1 MAKFELED
9 KLENYYKAIYNELEQ
24 KTLDDEF
31 GSYVLNRLKTGN
43 KKAYNK
49 SLIETRNFN
58 MEFLNVIESCY
69 PAILKLLRSPVKSIK
84 YEEEIVNVEKAK
96 KVTADTVRHLSS
108 HTHLIKDIKPE
119 GVVPAKVLSTYS
131 EEELGVYENRFLKS
145 LIKRIEVFLERRY
158 EVMKV
163 SLDSFEAEHLNYE
176 NDFLMS
182 GKNVNVKLDIN
193 IKEVF
198 TKDVESTKADYER
211 LLRIRELIRSLKGT
225 EFMQKLAK
233 AKDIFPPIMRTNMI
247 LHNPDFKMCYN
258 LWVYLDKTDG
268 LSSDVDVKEKTYKY
282 TNILEK
288 DINQAL
294 VLAIS
299 AFIRSREVEG
309 IVPYKQKPTLKAP
322 RVIENK
328 EISDVPSM
336 EPKSDKLEDYKI
348 NEFLLSQT
356 AKYYEVNYDGLQ
368 RSGYNESE
376 SLKVIYKQM
385 LEMLDQIYPKVFNI
399 TDDEYN
405 TKDLYEKLEYT
416 RKKQNVLKIVQKQ
429 KQMNIARMGK
439 SIKKCESDIVSLE
452 KRIKL
457 KEAREKALEKRK
469 KERQERA
476 LMTKEEREALRLKEQ
491 QRIAKLLREK
501 KQNESK

>member
-9 KLENYYKAIYNELEQ
+9 KLENYYKAIYNDLEQ

-31 GSYVLNRLKTGN
+31 GSYVLNRIKTGN

-69 PAILKLLRSPVKSIK
+69 PALLKLLRNPVKSIK

-131 EEELGVYENRFLKS
+131 EEDLGVYENRFLKS

-193 IKEVF
+193 IKEIF
-198 TKDVESTKADYER
+198 TKDIERTKADYER
-211 LLRIRELIRSLKGT
+211 LLRVRELIRSLKGT
-225 EFMQKLAK
+225 ELMQKLSK
-233 AKDIFPPIMRTNMI
+233 AKDIFPPIMKTNMI

-268 LSSDVDVKEKTYKY
+268 LSSDIDVKEKTFKY
-282 TNILEK
+282 TDILEK

-299 AFIRSREVEG
+299 AFIRSREIEG
-309 IVPYKQKPTLKAP
+309 IVPSKQKATLKAP
-322 RVIENK
+322 KVIENK

-368 RSGYNESE
+368 RSGSNESE
-376 SLKVIYKQM
+376 SLRVIYKQM

-405 TKDLYEKLEYT
+405 KKDLYEKLEYT

-439 SIKKCESDIVSLE
+439 SIKKCESDIASLE
-452 KRIKL
+452 RRIKL
-457 KEAREKALEKRK
+457 KEAREKALEKRR
-469 KERQERA
+469 KEKQQRA
-476 LMTKEEREALRLKEQ
+476 LMTKEERELLRKKEQ
-491 QRIAKLLREK
+491 QRIAKLLKEK

>member
-9 KLENYYKAIYNELEQ
+9 KLENYYKNIYNDLEQ
-24 KTLDDEF
+24 KTLNDEF
-31 GSYVLNRLKTGN
+31 GNYVLSRLKTGS

-58 MEFLNVIESCY
+58 MDFLNVIESCY
-69 PAILKLLRSPVKSIK
+69 PALLKLLRNPVKSIK
-84 YEEEIVNVEKAK
+84 YAEEIVNVEKAK
-96 KVTADTVRHLSS
+96 KVNADTVRHLSS

-119 GVVPAKVLSTYS
+119 GVVPAKVLSTFS
-131 EEELGVYENRFLKS
+131 EEDLGVYENRFLKS

-193 IKEVF
+193 IKEIF
-198 TKDVESTKADYER
+198 TKDIEGTKADYER
-211 LLRIRELIRSLKGT
+211 LLRVRELIRSLKGT
-225 EFMQKLAK
+225 ELMQKLAK

-268 LSSDVDVKEKTYKY
+268 ISSNVDIKEKNYKY
-282 TNILEK
+282 TDILEK

-294 VLAIS
+294 VLALS
-299 AFIRSREVEG
+299 AFIRSREIEG
-309 IVPYKQKPTLKAP
+309 IVPSKQRAVLKPPK
-322 RVIENK
+322 VVENK
-328 EISDVPSM
+328 EISEVPTL
-336 EPKSDKLEDYKI
+336 EAKSDKVEDYRI

-368 RSGYNESE
+368 RSGSSESE
-376 SLKVIYKQM
+376 SLRVIYKQM

-399 TDDEYN
+399 SDEEYN
-405 TKDLYEKLEYT
+405 SKDLYEKLEYVK
-416 RKKQNVLKIVQKQ
+416 KKQNVLKMVQKQ

-439 SIKKCESDIVSLE
+439 SIKKCESDIASLE
-452 KRIKL
+452 RRIKL

-469 KERQERA
+469 KEKQERA
-476 LMTKEEREALRLKEQ
+476 LMTKEERELLRLKEQ
-491 QRIAKLLREK
+491 QRIARLLKEK
-501 KQNESK
+501 KKNEAK

>member
-1 MAKFELED
+1 MAKYELEG
-9 KLENYYKAIYNELEQ
+9 KLENYYKNIYNDLEQ

-69 PAILKLLRSPVKSIK
+69 PALLKLLRNPVKSIK
-84 YEEEIVNVEKAK
+84 YNEEIVNVEKAK

-119 GVVPAKVLSTYS
+119 GVVPAKVLSTFS
-131 EEELGVYENRFLKS
+131 EEDLGVYENRFLKS

-163 SLDSFEAEHLNYE
+163 SLDSFEADHLNYE
-176 NDFLMS
+176 NEFLMS
-182 GKNVNVKLDIN
+182 GKNVNVKLDID
-193 IKEVF
+193 IKEIF
-198 TKDVESTKADYER
+198 TKDIESTKADYER
-211 LLRIRELIRSLKGT
+211 LLRVRELIRSLKGT
-225 EFMQKLAK
+225 ELMQKLSK

-268 LSSDVDVKEKTYKY
+268 LSSDIDVKEKTYKY
-282 TNILEK
+282 TDIVEK

-294 VLAIS
+294 VLAVS
-299 AFIRSREVEG
+299 AFIRSREIEG
-309 IVPYKQKPTLKAP
+309 IVPSKQKAVLKAP
-322 RVIENK
+322 KVVENK

-336 EPKSDKLEDYKI
+336 EPKVEKMEDYKI

-368 RSGYNESE
+368 RSGSNESE
-376 SLKVIYKQM
+376 SLRVIYKQM

-399 TDDEYN
+399 SDDDYN
-405 TKDLYEKLEYT
+405 KKDLYEKLEYT

-439 SIKKCESDIVSLE
+439 SIKKCESDIAALE
-452 KRIKL
+452 RRIKL

-491 QRIAKLLREK
+491 QRIAKLLKEK
-501 KQNESK
+501 KQNEAK

>member
-9 KLENYYKAIYNELEQ
+9 KLENYYKNIYNELEQ

-69 PAILKLLRSPVKSIK
+69 PAILKLLRNPVKSIK
-84 YEEEIVNVEKAK
+84 YNEEIVNVEKAK

-108 HTHLIKDIKPE
+108 HTHLIKDIRPE

-131 EEELGVYENRFLKS
+131 EEDLGVYENRFLKS

-198 TKDVESTKADYER
+198 TKDIERTKADYER
-211 LLRIRELIRSLKGT
+211 LLRVRELIKSLKGT
-225 EFMQKLAK
+225 ELMQQLSK

-268 LSSDVDVKEKTYKY
+268 LSSDIDVKEKTYRY
-282 TNILEK
+282 TDILEK

-299 AFIRSREVEG
+299 AFIRSREIEG
-309 IVPYKQKPTLKAP
+309 IVPSKQRGVIKAP
-322 RVIENK
+322 KVVENK
-328 EISDVPSM
+328 EIIDIPSL
-336 EPKSDKLEDYKI
+336 EPKTEKLEDYKM

-368 RSGYNESE
+368 RSGSNESE
-376 SLKVIYKQM
+376 SLRVIYKQM

-399 TDDEYN
+399 SDEDYN
-405 TKDLYEKLEYT
+405 KKDLYEKLEYV

-439 SIKKCESDIVSLE
+439 SIKKCDSDIASLE
-452 KRIKL
+452 RRIKI

-469 KERQERA
+469 KEKQERA
-476 LMTKEEREALRLKEQ
+476 LMTKEERELLRLKEQ
-491 QRIAKLLREK
+491 QRIAKLLKEK
-501 KQNESK
+501 KANENK